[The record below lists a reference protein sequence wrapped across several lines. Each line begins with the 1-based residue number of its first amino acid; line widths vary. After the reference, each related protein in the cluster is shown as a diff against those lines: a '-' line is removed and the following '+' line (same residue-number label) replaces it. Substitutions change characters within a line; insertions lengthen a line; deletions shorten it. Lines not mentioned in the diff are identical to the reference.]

1 MILNVFIQ
9 SGAFGLL
16 FIIKKEKRDR
26 MEKFKLLFITVFG
39 AIGGFIAQLF
49 GGWSNDMTTL
59 LVFMGIDILMGM
71 MIAAIWKNSKKSIT
85 GALNSVSMWKGL
97 CRKGGSL
104 LIVLV
109 ACRLDISLGTNYIRQ
124 AVIIALIVNESISII
139 ENAGDMGIPIPKVI
153 IKAIDVLKQKED
165 E

>member
-1 MILNVFIQ
+1 
-9 SGAFGLL
+9 
-16 FIIKKEKRDR
+16 
-26 MEKFKLLFITVFG
+26 
-39 AIGGFIAQLF
+39 
-49 GGWSNDMTTL
+49 MTTL

-165 E
+165 D

>member
-1 MILNVFIQ
+1 
-9 SGAFGLL
+9 
-16 FIIKKEKRDR
+16 

-59 LVFMGIDILMGM
+59 LVFMGIDIVMGL
-71 MIAAIWKNSKKSIT
+71 MIAAIWQNSKKSLT
-85 GALNSVSMWKGL
+85 GALNSVTMWKGL

-124 AVIIALIVNESISII
+124 AVIISLIVNESISII
-139 ENAGDMGIPIPKVI
+139 ENAGDMGIPMPKVI

-165 E
+165 TNEE

>member
-1 MILNVFIQ
+1 
-9 SGAFGLL
+9 
-16 FIIKKEKRDR
+16 

-59 LVFMGIDILMGM
+59 LVFMGIDIVMGL
-71 MIAAIWKNSKKSIT
+71 MIAAIWQNSKKSLT
-85 GALNSVSMWKGL
+85 GALNSVTMWKGL

-109 ACRLDISLGTNYIRQ
+109 ACRLDISMGTNYIRQ
-124 AVIIALIVNESISII
+124 AVIITLIVNESISII

-165 E
+165 TNEE

>member
-1 MILNVFIQ
+1 
-9 SGAFGLL
+9 
-16 FIIKKEKRDR
+16 

-59 LVFMGIDILMGM
+59 LVFMGIDIVMGL
-71 MIAAIWKNSKKSIT
+71 MIAAIWQNSKKSLT
-85 GALNSVSMWKGL
+85 GALNSVTMWKGL

-124 AVIIALIVNESISII
+124 SVIIALIVNESISII

-165 E
+165 TNEE

>member
-1 MILNVFIQ
+1 
-9 SGAFGLL
+9 
-16 FIIKKEKRDR
+16 
-26 MEKFKLLFITVFG
+26 MEKFKLLFITTFG

-59 LVFMGIDILMGM
+59 LVFMGIDIVMGL
-71 MIAAIWKNSKKSIT
+71 MIAAIWQNSKKSIT
-85 GALNSVSMWKGL
+85 GALNSVTMWKGL

>member
-1 MILNVFIQ
+1 
-9 SGAFGLL
+9 
-16 FIIKKEKRDR
+16 
-26 MEKFKLLFITVFG
+26 MEKFKLLFITAFG
-39 AIGGFIAQLF
+39 TIGGFIAQLF

-59 LVFMGIDILMGM
+59 LVFMGIDIVMGL
-71 MIAAIWKNSKKSIT
+71 MIAAIWQNSKKSLT
-85 GALNSVSMWKGL
+85 GALNSVTMWKGL

-109 ACRLDISLGTNYIRQ
+109 ACRLDISMGTNYIRQ
-124 AVIIALIVNESISII
+124 AVIITLIVNESISII

-165 E
+165 TNEE

>member
-1 MILNVFIQ
+1 
-9 SGAFGLL
+9 
-16 FIIKKEKRDR
+16 

-59 LVFMGIDILMGM
+59 LVFMGIDIVMGL
-71 MIAAIWKNSKKSIT
+71 MIAAIWQNSKKSLT
-85 GALNSVSMWKGL
+85 GALNSVTMWKGL

-139 ENAGDMGIPIPKVI
+139 ENARDMGIPIPKVI

-165 E
+165 TNEE

>member
-1 MILNVFIQ
+1 
-9 SGAFGLL
+9 
-16 FIIKKEKRDR
+16 
-26 MEKFKLLFITVFG
+26 MEKFNLLFITVFG
-39 AIGGFIAQLF
+39 AIGGFIARLF

-59 LVFMGIDILMGM
+59 LVFMGIDIVMGL
-71 MIAAIWKNSKKSIT
+71 MIAAIWQNSKKSLT
-85 GALNSVSMWKGL
+85 GALNSVTMWKGL

-165 E
+165 TNE

>member
-1 MILNVFIQ
+1 
-9 SGAFGLL
+9 
-16 FIIKKEKRDR
+16 
-26 MEKFKLLFITVFG
+26 MEKFKLLFITAFG

-59 LVFMGIDILMGM
+59 LVFMGIDIVMGL
-71 MIAAIWKNSKKSIT
+71 MIAAIWQNSKKSLT
-85 GALNSVSMWKGL
+85 GALNSVTMWKGL

-124 AVIIALIVNESISII
+124 AVIISLIVNESISII

>member
-1 MILNVFIQ
+1 
-9 SGAFGLL
+9 
-16 FIIKKEKRDR
+16 

-59 LVFMGIDILMGM
+59 LVFMGIDIVMGL
-71 MIAAIWKNSKKSIT
+71 MIAAIWQNSKKSLT
-85 GALNSVSMWKGL
+85 GALNSVTMWKGL

-109 ACRLDISLGTNYIRQ
+109 ACRLDISMGTNYIRQ
-124 AVIIALIVNESISII
+124 AVIITLIVNESISII
-139 ENAGDMGIPIPKVI
+139 ENAGEMGIPIPKVI

-165 E
+165 TNEE

>member
-1 MILNVFIQ
+1 
-9 SGAFGLL
+9 
-16 FIIKKEKRDR
+16 
-26 MEKFKLLFITVFG
+26 MEKFKLLFITAFG

-59 LVFMGIDILMGM
+59 LVFMGIDIVMGL
-71 MIAAIWKNSKKSIT
+71 MIAAIWQNSKKSLT
-85 GALNSVSMWKGL
+85 GALNSVTMWKGL

-124 AVIIALIVNESISII
+124 SVIIALIVNESISII

>member
-1 MILNVFIQ
+1 
-9 SGAFGLL
+9 
-16 FIIKKEKRDR
+16 

-59 LVFMGIDILMGM
+59 LVFMGIDIVMGL
-71 MIAAIWKNSKKSIT
+71 MIAAIWQNSKKSLT
-85 GALNSVSMWKGL
+85 GALNSVTMWKGL

-165 E
+165 TNE